1 MARILIVDDD
11 MAVREVIKEVL
22 LAQGHAPDMA
32 ANGAEGLEAVRK
44 TRYDLVILDRQ
55 MPQMDGLKTLA
66 ALRRDPANKDL
77 RVIMCTSA
85 NTIDAADEAFTA
97 GANDYI
103 VKPVDLQRL
112 SDKVAR
118 NLKPKA

>member
-1 MARILIVDDD
+1 MARILVVDDD

-22 LAQGHAPDMA
+22 HEQGHSCDMA
-32 ANGAEGLEAVRK
+32 ADGGEALEAIRN
-44 TRYDLVILDRQ
+44 TRFDLVILDRQ
-55 MPQMDGLKTLA
+55 MPAMDGIQTLT
-66 ALRRDPANKDL
+66 ALRREPANKDL

-85 NTIDAADEAFTA
+85 NTVDAADEAFRV

-112 SDKVAR
+112 CDKVAR
-118 NLKPKA
+118 NLKPKP